1 MRDDRGVSM
10 ALGYVLGLS
19 IAFLLVAGLFV
30 AGGNF
35 VQEQRETS
43 VRTEMAVVSEQI
55 ASDMESADRLAQ
67 STDNGTIVV
76 DRSLPS
82 RVSGSSYTVS
92 IEGGADPQL
101 VLRTRDPDV
110 EITAQFSN
118 VTAVEPT
125 EATGGPMQVTYAD
138 GALVLERRDR

>member
-1 MRDDRGVSM
+1 MRDERGVSM

-43 VRTEMAVVSEQI
+43 VRTEMAVISEQI

-76 DRSLPS
+76 ERSLPS
-82 RVSGSSYTVS
+82 RVSGSGYTVS
-92 IEGGADPQL
+92 VEGGADPRL

-110 EITAQFSN
+110 EITAHFSN
-118 VTAVEPT
+118 VTAVEST
-125 EATGGPMQVTYAD
+125 ETTGGPIQVVYEN

>member
-43 VRTEMAVVSEQI
+43 VRTEMAVISEQI

-67 STDNGTIVV
+67 STENGTIVV
-76 DRSLPS
+76 ERSLPS

-92 IEGGADPQL
+92 IEGGADPRL

-118 VTAVEPT
+118 VTAVEST
-125 EATGGPMQVTYAD
+125 ETTGGSIQVTYAD
-138 GALVLERRDR
+138 GALVLERRER